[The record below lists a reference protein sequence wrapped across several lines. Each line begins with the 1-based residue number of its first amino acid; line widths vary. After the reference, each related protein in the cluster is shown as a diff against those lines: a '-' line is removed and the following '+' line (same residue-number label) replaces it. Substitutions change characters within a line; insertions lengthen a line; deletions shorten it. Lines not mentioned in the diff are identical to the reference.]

1 MQRKEFENR
10 IKNLLPKAADDVVES
25 WAAYATELDHYGT
38 EVTAD
43 FYDKNY
49 IALLLVKQRHGEEIA
64 TQLFNFGK
72 CFTFNYFELQGAAE
86 KLEAIHLSNGKEIE
100 VTEHPV
106 HNGNM
111 WDWKIDSQVFDTDDY
126 ALNYLKKLVAEKL
139 TGKRILLHKKR
150 EKPDICGY
158 ACRFPGKCNSALCSD
173 CPVAEA
179 FFAERDGVELVYAI

>member
-1 MQRKEFENR
+1 MSIMKMYVAEY
-10 IKNLLPKAADDVVES
+10 L
-25 WAAYATELDHYGT
+25 
-38 EVTAD
+38 
-43 FYDKNY
+43 
-49 IALLLVKQRHGEEIA
+49 
-64 TQLFNFGK
+64 
-72 CFTFNYFELQGAAE
+72 AAE
-86 KLEAIHLSNGKEIE
+86 QVAEDRYIIHLSNGKEIE

-139 TGKRILLHKKR
+139 TGKRIILHKKR

>member
-25 WAAYATELDHYGT
+25 WAAYATELDH
-38 EVTAD
+38 
-43 FYDKNY
+43 
-49 IALLLVKQRHGEEIA
+49 
-64 TQLFNFGK
+64 
-72 CFTFNYFELQGAAE
+72 
-86 KLEAIHLSNGKEIE
+86 
-100 VTEHPV
+100 
-106 HNGNM
+106 
-111 WDWKIDSQVFDTDDY
+111 
-126 ALNYLKKLVAEKL
+126 AEKL

>member
-1 MQRKEFENR
+1 MSIMKMYVEEYLAAEQVAENR
-10 IKNLLPKAADDVVES
+10 
-25 WAAYATELDHYGT
+25 
-38 EVTAD
+38 
-43 FYDKNY
+43 Y
-49 IALLLVKQRHGEEIA
+49 I
-64 TQLFNFGK
+64 
-72 CFTFNYFELQGAAE
+72 
-86 KLEAIHLSNGKEIE
+86 IHLSNGKEIE

-111 WDWKIDSQVFDTDDY
+111 
-126 ALNYLKKLVAEKL
+126 L